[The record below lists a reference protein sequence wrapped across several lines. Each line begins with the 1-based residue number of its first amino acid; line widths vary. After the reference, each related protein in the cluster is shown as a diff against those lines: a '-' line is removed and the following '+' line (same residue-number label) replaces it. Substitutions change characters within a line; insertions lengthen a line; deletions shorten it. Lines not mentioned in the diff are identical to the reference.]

1 MIEEAPRPFAFI
13 RGLGRIW
20 GSNFIV
26 AIVEELNFKS
36 TG

>member
-1 MIEEAPRPFAFI
+1 MMSAVA
-13 RGLGRIW
+13 LGRIW

-26 AIVEELNFKS
+26 AIVEQLNFKS